1 LNVLFT
7 GPYGLRKTAA
17 AEVSAN
23 SLSLTPLQIDLPNL
37 LPRTRGNIKNEPTN
51 GSVPGSP
58 QRDKIGMVR
67 TILAV
72 KIDLQ
77 KQGRSVTESDF
88 ARFFEAV
95 QKAEVEGVA

>member
-1 LNVLFT
+1 
-7 GPYGLRKTAA
+7 
-17 AEVSAN
+17 
-23 SLSLTPLQIDLPNL
+23 
-37 LPRTRGNIKNEPTN
+37 
-51 GSVPGSP
+51 
-58 QRDKIGMVR
+58 
-67 TILAV
+67 V